1 MMGIHTKK
9 PLITFTKTGF
19 PDEFIKLF
27 EAKTGRKCVGNK
39 AASGTKIIEE
49 YAEHQAKTGDWI
61 VYTLSLIHICSIC
74 DYINPWWRFNWN

>member
-1 MMGIHTKK
+1 MMGIYTKK

-27 EAKTGRKCVGNK
+27 EAKTGRECIGNK

-49 YAEHQAKTGDWI
+49 YADYQAKTGDWI
-61 VYTLSLIHICSIC
+61 SALQPILLFKSQLMKI
-74 DYINPWWRFNWN
+74 